1 MAHRSKSTF
10 SKRQREAQ
18 RIERRQEKAVRK
30 QQRKEHKVSPDS
42 PEAIGSVEE
51 LVPELP
57 AAPASLL
64 TDFPPVRY

>member
-10 SKRQREAQ
+10 NKRQREAQ
-18 RIERRQEKAVRK
+18 RVERRQEKAARK
-30 QQRKEHKVSPDS
+30 QLRKEHKVSPDS

-51 LVPELP
+51 LLPELP
-57 AAPASLL
+57 AAPAAFV